1 METQDP
7 NKKPGPGRPRGR
19 PKGSPNKKL
28 SDSLIERIN
37 LRFPG
42 FDPILSM
49 IEDALDESNTPD
61 LRFRAKAEVA
71 SYMYPKKKAIEHSAD
86 DGATFQVV
94 LKQYN
99 NAANDN

>member
-1 METQDP
+1 MAGV
-7 NKKPGPGRPRGR
+7 KGRSGR
-19 PKGSPNKKL
+19 VKGSKNKRL

-37 LRFPG
+37 EKFPE

-49 IEDALDESNTPD
+49 IEDALNESNTPD

-71 SYMYPKKKAIEHSAD
+71 SYMYPKKKAIEHSSD

-99 NAANDN
+99 SAANDN